1 MNSPEAKF
9 ARILHWCTISGM
21 SRTATYNALGRG
33 DLKGIKVGDRTLIDV
48 DAGLAWLHSLPAPQ
62 IRAPRQLFQAA

>member
-1 MNSPEAKF
+1 MNNPDPKF
-9 ARILHWCTISGM
+9 ACIPNWCMISGM

-48 DAGLAWLHSLPAPQ
+48 DAGLAWMHALPQAK
-62 IRAPRQLFQAA
+62 IAAPRQLSQST